1 MKSFKPDVSSVSTS
15 PEELLVV
22 CGFICRKWSHVLHIN
37 RHTGEII
44 ICYVEALMSPV
55 TKGQIFPVLEILI
68 FFFPIDNFKPPKR
81 DLDKPFRFCVS
92 DIYKGKF
99 YFVWIWSKLD
109 I

>member
-15 PEELLVV
+15 PEEFLVV

-44 ICYVEALMSPV
+44 IISYVEALMSPV

-68 FFFPIDNFKPPKR
+68 FFPIDNFKPPKR